1 MDVWRRILVAM
12 AGLMGAAGVGLG
24 AASTHGGFGPNLLLS
39 ATFLL
44 LHAAPVLVIGLKGP
58 PGRIWTLSGF
68 LLASGAILFGA
79 QLSIGAILGASL
91 FPMAAPTGGWG
102 MILGW
107 LAMLPGALQ
116 AGVKQ
121 ASG

>member
-1 MDVWRRILVAM
+1 MAGWRRILVGL

-24 AASTHGGFGPNLLLS
+24 AAASHAGFGPNLLLA

-44 LHAAPVLVIGLKGP
+44 LHAAPVLTIALAAPK
-58 PGRIWTLSGF
+58 GRIWAISAF
-68 LLASGAILFGA
+68 LLAGGAVLFSGQLAVGAIF
-79 QLSIGAILGASL
+79 GASL

-107 LAMLPGALQ
+107 LAMLIGGLQ
-116 AGVKQ
+116 AG
-121 ASG
+121 AELDSH